1 MKHLQTAA
9 GASLLALAAATFAL
23 PASAQSTGGTMPQNS
38 GSQSS
43 SPSTGALP
51 DNSLAGQRQGTVGG
65 TATQGGG
72 QSGTS
77 GSSAGSSGT
86 TTYGSPGASP
96 GTGASS
102 GTGALP
108 DNSLAGQRQ
117 GTIGG
122 GSVSQ
127 GGNNSGPP
135 KQGTGQ

>member
-1 MKHLQTAA
+1 MKHLQIAA

-65 TATQGGG
+65 AVTQGGG

-77 GSSAGSSGT
+77 GSSGNSSGATTSGSSG
-86 TTYGSPGASP
+86 GA
-96 GTGASS
+96 TG

-117 GTIGG
+117 GAIGG

-135 KQGTGQ
+135 KQGSGQ